1 MTSFFSPGPGT
12 KPTLNH
18 RRFMFLPKK
27 LGLLLILTIQPS
39 SMETTP
45 KRGGKWRSNERALV
59 VYRPRNSSCRAHHS
73 GHWGQ
78 QSDDMLTA
86 SVSDDAED
94 CRPEGASWIFPV
106 ASICARATSTALNW

>member
-39 SMETTP
+39 SMEMSTP
-45 KRGGKWRSNERALV
+45 FTSIVDVARELLDVKN
-59 VYRPRNSSCRAHHS
+59 RN
-73 GHWGQ
+73 G
-78 QSDDMLTA
+78 DD
-86 SVSDDAED
+86 
-94 CRPEGASWIFPV
+94 PEAGREV
-106 ASICARATSTALNW
+106 EK